1 MRRVKEKIYDHLY
14 ACQQQCGGYTGK
26 DIEEIARHLDLNR
39 KTIKR
44 DLEKWIATYPLFAK
58 LKYIGKRS
66 IPITLEDIAILN
78 QLLSENITIRKQE
91 IIREINEKRIKRGET
106 PISQTPLYHV
116 INNLIQTLT
125 NGSPQEHHWLVTQ
138 GIEVSDMYNLADAR
152 TTLSNTFIYSGLKI
166 FGGIDID
173 GIALRLQEA
182 QKWFQEKYPNVDPF
196 KWFFRIRPR
205 SKVIR
210 NHLSKIHANESL
222 SNQARLIFEARA
234 DFIVRLNDILIDE
247 LIHRDGWIQYSAD
260 ANRQKIENSIRAEW
274 INKYYETAN
283 KVIINPNE
291 DHLSTLKSLVD
302 KGMPESKE
310 AELELLEKY
319 RMKYEHIYRHLE
331 ELTNNFSED
340 KITPHYATAQ
350 LLLDLCSGRR
360 KWAFLREEEK
370 QKLITNPIIQ
380 NKEQL
385 LEAVLAKKL
394 ISYIRKGKITF
405 VHSFKYQDISKII
418 ESVELSDTDRIVT
431 KEDIEKLIEGTYP
444 MDLETN
450 ISDISQVSCLD
461 EDIESDNQP
470 HSKIPFQQVQNQ
482 VSGMVADHNPLW
494 FQSHQE
500 IFEKMTD
507 GMFEME
513 YDESTFRTKLYEAIG
528 FLGRNLRY
536 SDSPSFHGLQ
546 YFIQRYLSDAALDI
560 EFRHL
565 WKLYE
570 DLTGHKTPLIIID
583 SIGIDSRRKSL
594 FAKIHGRY
602 YTIGFIDVRAVSPY
616 LIPMFSSN
624 YRSTDSEAMNIIE
637 IVNQAKNV
645 LGDEFKFCTGNS
657 HTISR
662 IAAGLA
668 FADHK
673 VILLGRNPNPPKKP
687 GKRCLSRLLKH
698 LDLINKV
705 GKLVREDSEFGRIIA
720 TRQHIY
726 VNGVNLRNL
735 LRDLGKLILWNSERK
750 GYELDPLIQLVE
762 TSNRQ
767 KRLVRI
773 VERGVTRVNEPNVS
787 LSLKSAEL
795 ILLMS
800 AIANVLSSSGSLKW
814 KGWSPVK
821 MENIALFIPA

>member
-1 MRRVKEKIYDHLY
+1 
-14 ACQQQCGGYTGK
+14 
-26 DIEEIARHLDLNR
+26 
-39 KTIKR
+39 
-44 DLEKWIATYPLFAK
+44 
-58 LKYIGKRS
+58 
-66 IPITLEDIAILN
+66 
-78 QLLSENITIRKQE
+78 
-91 IIREINEKRIKRGET
+91 
-106 PISQTPLYHV
+106 
-116 INNLIQTLT
+116 
-125 NGSPQEHHWLVTQ
+125 
-138 GIEVSDMYNLADAR
+138 
-152 TTLSNTFIYSGLKI
+152 
-166 FGGIDID
+166 
-173 GIALRLQEA
+173 
-182 QKWFQEKYPNVDPF
+182 
-196 KWFFRIRPR
+196 
-205 SKVIR
+205 VIR
-210 NHLSKIHANESL
+210 SHLSKIHADESL
-222 SNQARLIFEARA
+222 SNQARLVFEGQA
-234 DFIVRLNDILIDE
+234 DFIVRLKDILIDE
-247 LIHRDGWIQYSAD
+247 LIHREGWIQRSVD
-260 ANRQKIENSIRAEW
+260 AKRQKIENRIRTEW
-274 INKYYETAN
+274 INNYYETAN

-291 DHLSTLKSLVD
+291 DHLSTLKSLLD
-302 KGMPESKE
+302 RGMPESEE
-310 AELELLEKY
+310 AELENLEKH
-319 RMKYEHIYRHLE
+319 RMKYEQIYRHLE
-331 ELTNNFSED
+331 EITNNFSED
-340 KITPHYATAQ
+340 KITSHYATAQ

-360 KWAFLREEEK
+360 KWAFLTEEEK
-370 QKLITNPIIQ
+370 KKMISNSIIHD
-380 NKEQL
+380 KEQFL
-385 LEAVLAKKL
+385 KAVLTKKL
-394 ISYIRKGKITF
+394 ISYIRKGKITL

-418 ESVELSDTDRIVT
+418 ESVELSDSDWNVT
-431 KEDIEKLIEGTYP
+431 REDIEKLIEGTYP

-450 ISDISQVSCLD
+450 ILNTSQVSCLD
-461 EDIESDNQP
+461 EDVESDNQP
-470 HSKIPFQQVQNQ
+470 YSKIPFQQVQNQ
-482 VSGMVADHNPLW
+482 VSGIVADHNPLW
-494 FQSHQE
+494 FQSHQD
-500 IFEKMTD
+500 IFEKMTG

-513 YDESTFRTKLYEAIG
+513 YDELTFRTRLYEAIG

-546 YFIQRYLSDAALDI
+546 YFIQRYLSDAALDL

-637 IVNQAKNV
+637 IVNQAKSV
-645 LGDEFKFCTGNS
+645 LGEEFKFCTGNS

-787 LSLKSAEL
+787 LALKSAEL

-800 AIANVLSSSGSLKW
+800 AIANILNKA
-814 KGWSPVK
+814 K
-821 MENIALFIPA
+821 

>member
-1 MRRVKEKIYDHLY
+1 MRRIKEKIYDHLY
-14 ACQQQCGGYTGK
+14 ACQQQFGGYTGK
-26 DIEEIARHLDLNR
+26 DVEEIARYLGFDR

-44 DLEKWIATYPLFAK
+44 DLEKWTTTDPLFAK

-66 IPITLEDIAILN
+66 IPITFEDIAILN

-91 IIREINEKRIKRGET
+91 IIREINEKRIKRGIS
-106 PISQTPLYHV
+106 PIPQSTLYYI

-125 NGSPQEHHWLVTQ
+125 KGAPQEHHWLVTQ
-138 GIEVSDMYNLADAR
+138 GIEVSDRYNLADAR
-152 TTLSNTFIYSGLKI
+152 TILSNTFTYTGLKI

-182 QKWFQEKYPNVDPF
+182 QNWFKETYPNTDPF

-210 NHLSKIHANESL
+210 NHLGKIHANESL
-222 SNQARLIFEARA
+222 SNQGRLVFEAQA
-234 DFIVRLNDILIDE
+234 DFIVHLKDVLIDE
-247 LIHRDGWIQYSAD
+247 LIHREGWIQRSVD
-260 ANRQKIENSIRAEW
+260 ANRQKIENSIRTEW

-291 DHLSTLKSLVD
+291 AHLSTLKSFVD
-302 KGMPESKE
+302 QGMPESEE
-310 AELELLEKY
+310 AELELLEKHQ
-319 RMKYEHIYRHLE
+319 MKYEHIYRHLE

-340 KITPHYATAQ
+340 KITPHCATAQ
-350 LLLDLCSGRR
+350 FLLDLCSGRR
-360 KWAFLREEEK
+360 KWAFLTEEEK
-370 QKLITNPIIQ
+370 KKLITNPIIQ

-385 LEAVLAKKL
+385 LKAVLTKKL

-418 ESVELSDTDRIVT
+418 ESVELSNADRIVT
-431 KEDIEKLIEGTYP
+431 QEDIEKLIEGTYP

-450 ISDISQVSCLD
+450 ISDTSQVSCLD
-461 EDIESDNQP
+461 EDEYQSCG
-470 HSKIPFQQVQNQ
+470 KIPFQQVQNQ
-482 VSGMVADHNPLW
+482 VSGIVADHNPEW
-494 FQSHQE
+494 FQKHRE
-500 IFEKMTD
+500 IFENMTEK
-507 GMFEME
+507 MFEME
-513 YDESTFRTKLYEAIG
+513 YDELTFRTKLYEAIG

-536 SDSPSFHGLQ
+536 SDSPSFQGLR
-546 YFIQRYLSDAALDI
+546 YFIQRYLSDATLDL

-616 LIPMFSSN
+616 LIPIFSSN
-624 YRSTDSEAMNIIE
+624 YRSTDSEAMNVIE
-637 IVNQAKNV
+637 IVNQAKSV
-645 LGDEFKFCTGNS
+645 LGEEFKFCTGNS

-720 TRQHIY
+720 TRGHIY
-726 VNGVNLRNL
+726 VNGVNVRNL
-735 LRDLGKLILWNSERK
+735 LRDLGKLILWNSEQK
-750 GYELDPLIQLVE
+750 GYDLDALIQLVE

-800 AIANVLSSSGSLKW
+800 AIANILSGSGSSKW
-814 KGWSPVK
+814 EGWSPVK

>member
-1 MRRVKEKIYDHLY
+1 MRRIKEKIYDHLY
-14 ACQQQCGGYTGK
+14 ACQQQFGGYTGK
-26 DIEEIARHLDLNR
+26 DIEEIARHLGFNR

-44 DLEKWIATYPLFAK
+44 DLEKWTTTDPLFAE

-66 IPITLEDIAILN
+66 IPITLEDIAVLN
-78 QLLSENITIRKQE
+78 QLLSENITIRRKE
-91 IIREINEKRIKRGET
+91 NKREKKKKKKKRGES
-106 PISQTPLYHV
+106 PIPQSTLYNI

-125 NGSPQEHHWLVTQ
+125 NGAPQEHYWLVTQ

-152 TTLSNTFIYSGLKI
+152 TMLSNTFIYSGLKI

-182 QKWFQEKYPNVDPF
+182 QKWFEETYPNVDPF

-210 NHLSKIHANESL
+210 NHLSKIHADESL
-222 SNQARLIFEARA
+222 PNQARLIFEAQA

-247 LIHRDGWIQYSAD
+247 LIHKEGWIQCSVD
-260 ANRQKIENSIRAEW
+260 ANRQKIENSIRTEW

-291 DHLSTLKSLVD
+291 DNLSTLKNLVD
-302 KGMPESKE
+302 EGMPESEE
-310 AELELLEKY
+310 AELEFLEKH

-340 KITPHYATAQ
+340 RIIPHHATAQ
-350 LLLDLCSGRR
+350 LLLDLCSGKC
-360 KWAFLREEEK
+360 KWAFLNEEEK
-370 QKLITNPIIQ
+370 KKMITNSIIQ
-380 NKEQL
+380 KKEQFL
-385 LEAVLAKKL
+385 KAVLTKKL
-394 ISYIRKGKITF
+394 ISYIRKGKITLAQ
-405 VHSFKYQDISKII
+405 SFKYQDISKII
-418 ESVELSDTDRIVT
+418 ESVELSDTDWIIT

-444 MDLETN
+444 IDLETN

-461 EDIESDNQP
+461 EDVEFEYQP
-470 HSKIPFQQVQNQ
+470 YNKIPFQQVQNQ
-482 VSGMVADHNPLW
+482 VSGVVADHNPLW

-513 YDESTFRTKLYEAIG
+513 YDELTFRTKLYEAIG

-536 SDSPSFHGLQ
+536 SDSPSFQGLR
-546 YFIQRYLSDAALDI
+546 YFIQRYLSDATLDL

-624 YRSTDSEAMNIIE
+624 YRTTDSEAMNIIE
-637 IVNQAKNV
+637 IVNQAKSV
-645 LGDEFKFCTGNS
+645 LGEEFKFCTGNG
-657 HTISR
+657 HTVSR

-673 VILLGRNPNPPKKP
+673 VILLGRNPNPAKKP
-687 GKRCLSRLLKH
+687 GKMCLSRLLKH
-698 LDLINKV
+698 LDLINRV
-705 GKLVREDSEFGRIIA
+705 GKLVREDGEFGRIIA
-720 TRQHIY
+720 TREHIY
-726 VNGVNLRNL
+726 INGANVRNL
-735 LRDLGKLILWNSERK
+735 LRDLGRLILWNTEQK
-750 GYELDPLIQLVE
+750 GYDMDALIQLVE

-800 AIANVLSSSGSLKW
+800 AIANILNSGSLKW
-814 KGWSPVK
+814 EGLSPIK